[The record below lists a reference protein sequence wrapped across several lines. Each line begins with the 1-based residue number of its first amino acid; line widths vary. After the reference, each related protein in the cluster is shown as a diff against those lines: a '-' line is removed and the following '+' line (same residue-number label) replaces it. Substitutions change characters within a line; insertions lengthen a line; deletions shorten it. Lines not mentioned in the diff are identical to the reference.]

1 MKRLTWIFLAAA
13 LLLASCEVPAG
24 GTSASTPTPTPP
36 PTLEPSP
43 TLAPPPPTAAPT
55 LVPAALAGPQAGTTM
70 TWLDGSQ
77 LIYIPAGIF
86 IMGTGAR
93 NAPIKTVSLDGY
105 WIYSTDV
112 TNKMY
117 AQCVATGNCA
127 PPALEVGSP
136 LYSNPDYGDYPVVGV
151 TWDMAANYCQWIQ
164 AGLPSEA
171 QWEKAAR
178 GANGSVYPW
187 GSDRPGCD
195 LLNFLGC
202 LGHLSG
208 VTDYPAGRS
217 PYDVLDMGGNV
228 FQWINDYYDEGYYD
242 GMPAQNPTGPGAGA
256 MRVIRGSSFESDDTQ
271 IYAGLRHFGSPA
283 YHSRDLGFR
292 CVVNQPKTFAPYCQM
307 NSYIPTG
314 SASSATCQSP
324 DAEVRGNYCA
334 SKTGFTTVQIPQGAT
349 YQINTPNY
357 NCSEAVINNGQRIL
371 TCSGP
376 SSSSGQLSVCN
387 AACSGSPG
395 STGASTV
402 CDPGYSRDAT
412 SGACIY
418 APVSLQPGVAGCPP
432 GYNLIDRGGTKV
444 CAVGL
449 NQNGECPTGLYYD
462 SQYGACV
469 PPSGNADAPYGIDN
483 SALAGQS
490 YQGCVPGYSY
500 SPNYQCCQANAGG
513 AYPGCPL
520 DFTFDAT
527 QNACVPTQV
536 RASGPGCV
544 TVQLNIARC
553 TEQIDICSKITQE
566 PVCLRNGY
574 ACEWNDKTSVCSLK
588 KHP

>member
-1 MKRLTWIFLAAA
+1 MKRFTWIFLAAA
-13 LLLASCEVPAG
+13 LLLTACAPASTA
-24 GTSASTPTPTPP
+24 TPTPTSPP
-36 PTLEPSP
+36 PALEPSP
-43 TLAPPPPTAAPT
+43 TSVPVTAAPT
-55 LVPAALAGPQAGTTM
+55 LVPVALAGPQAGTTM

-77 LIYIPAGIF
+77 LVYIATGDF
-86 IMGTGAR
+86 IMGTGAK
-93 NAPIKTVSLDGY
+93 NAPIKTVTLDGY
-105 WIYSTDV
+105 WIYITDV

-136 LYSNPDYGDYPVVGV
+136 VYNNPDYGDYPVVGV
-151 TWDMAANYCQWIQ
+151 TWDMAANYCRWSQSQ
-164 AGLPSEA
+164 LPSEA

-178 GANGSVYPW
+178 GSSGSVYPW

-217 PYDVLDMGGNV
+217 PYGVLDMAGNV
-228 FQWINDYYDEGYYD
+228 YQWVGDYFDEGYYD
-242 GMPAQNPTGPGAGA
+242 SMPAQNPTGPGTGNT
-256 MRVIRGSSFESDDTQ
+256 RVIRGSSFESDDTQ
-271 IYAGLRHFGSPA
+271 TYAGLRHYGAPA

-292 CVVNQPKTFAPYCQM
+292 CVVSQPKMFAPYCQM

-314 SASSATCQSP
+314 SASNATCQSP
-324 DAEVRGNYCA
+324 EAIVRGNYCA
-334 SKTGFTTVQIPQGAT
+334 SKAGYTTVQIPPGAT
-349 YQINTPNY
+349 YQVNTKGY
-357 NCSEAVINNGQRIL
+357 SCTEAVVNNGQRIL

-376 SSSSGQLSVCN
+376 DKSSGELSVCN
-387 AACSGSPG
+387 TACSGAPG
-395 STGASTV
+395 TTGASTM
-402 CDPGYSRDAT
+402 CDPGYSRDAS

-418 APVSLQPGVAGCPP
+418 MPIAGQPGVGGCPQ
-432 GYNLIDRGGTKV
+432 GYILIDRGGTKV
-444 CAVGL
+444 CALGL
-449 NQNGECPTGLYYD
+449 NQNGKCPTGLYYD

-483 SALAGQS
+483 SVLAAQI
-490 YQGCVPGYSY
+490 YQGCAPGYSY
-500 SPNYQCCQANAGG
+500 NPNYQCCQANAGG

-520 DFTFDAT
+520 DFTYDAT
-527 QNACVPTQV
+527 QNACVPSQV

-544 TVQLNIARC
+544 TVQLNIAKC
-553 TEQIDICSKITQE
+553 TQPIDICSKITQE
-566 PVCLRNGY
+566 PVCRRNSY
-574 ACEWNDKTSVCSLK
+574 ACDWDERANACIMK